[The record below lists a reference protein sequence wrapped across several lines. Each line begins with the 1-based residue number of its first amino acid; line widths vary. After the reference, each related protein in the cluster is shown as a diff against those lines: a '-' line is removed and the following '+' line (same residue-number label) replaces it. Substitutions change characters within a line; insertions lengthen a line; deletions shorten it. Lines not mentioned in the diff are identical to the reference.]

1 MKLKVKASEKIKK
14 RYLLIDGRKEEV
26 ERAILDYIGIL
37 GWAKAGAVWVDV
49 RGKQEKNVLSV
60 DRAEVGN
67 VRAAFEASSSRI
79 KVIRV
84 SGTLK
89 GLGIKI

>member
-37 GWAKAGAVWVDV
+37 GWARAGVVWVDV
-49 RGKQEKNVLSV
+49 RGSDKRVLSV
-60 DRAEVGN
+60 ERGEVMN
-67 VRAAFEASSSRI
+67 VRAAFEASGAKI

-89 GLGIKI
+89 GLGIKE